1 VRLDRGLFSVWQS
14 DGISTP
20 ESIVAAIKA
29 AAAKHPEKGPQF
41 LTCNCRFAPT
51 FLKAVK
57 ELLPENVVMVGM
69 PDFIALAQEAGGV
82 TALPFSTA
90 VGSGDSLKVSFELH
104 NASGATG
111 RKGKVSW
118 TLPPGWKSSLDAWV
132 HEAVPEGGCLKK
144 IVTLTPPAGMTSG
157 TAVIGYKDSRF
168 DWGKEIVLTTYPQG
182 MTVSD
187 CESTEGW
194 TATNGAAV
202 CVDRGM
208 LKITPKTVIGR
219 HDYTSGTR
227 IENNGRVSCVL
238 KQIDFS
244 RKPVLKINI
253 PDQDSSGTRIGVT
266 DETGQYKEC
275 KSIVGAI
282 DLSAITKWTGTKDLL
297 LSIDPATSHGKYVR
311 IRSVKVCYP

>member
-1 VRLDRGLFSVWQS
+1 
-14 DGISTP
+14 
-20 ESIVAAIKA
+20 
-29 AAAKHPEKGPQF
+29 
-41 LTCNCRFAPT
+41 
-51 FLKAVK
+51 
-57 ELLPENVVMVGM
+57 
-69 PDFIALAQEAGGV
+69 
-82 TALPFSTA
+82 
-90 VGSGDSLKVSFELH
+90 
-104 NASGATG
+104 
-111 RKGKVSW
+111 
-118 TLPPGWKSSLDAWV
+118 
-132 HEAVPEGGCLKK
+132 
-144 IVTLTPPAGMTSG
+144 MTSG